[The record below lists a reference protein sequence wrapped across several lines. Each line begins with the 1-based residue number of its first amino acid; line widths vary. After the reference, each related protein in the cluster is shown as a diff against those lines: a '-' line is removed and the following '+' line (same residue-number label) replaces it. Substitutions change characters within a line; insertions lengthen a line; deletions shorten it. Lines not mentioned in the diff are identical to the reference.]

1 MSQSCRPC
9 RVIPFDFSMRVWPYE
24 EEQASFESLFP
35 DRIVSQPITPAAS
48 DRAKIESCWPV
59 CCSVLAY
66 ANRRVA
72 SRELILFFFFPPHYE
87 RDHSLHSVC
96 NNRVA
101 TWTVVSWLRE
111 ISRVAMRNTHLVVE
125 TYFELLVLGIEKDAR
140 NGSLLQGGK
149 KLRSL
154 GMFREAGCDLFE
166 G

>member
-72 SRELILFFFFPPHYE
+72 SRELILFFFFPLTTNAIIRCTLFVITESRLGQLFLGYA
-87 RDHSLHSVC
+87 RSRGSRC
-96 NNRVA
+96 A
-101 TWTVVSWLRE
+101 TRTWWLKRTLNCWFW
-111 ISRVAMRNTHLVVE
+111 A
-125 TYFELLVLGIEKDAR
+125 
-140 NGSLLQGGK
+140 
-149 KLRSL
+149 
-154 GMFREAGCDLFE
+154 
-166 G
+166 